1 MWRARKGLISY
12 LETEGE
18 RNILKWPI
26 CTPSKPHRN
35 QHRQQYQGP
44 YKLTTP
50 HTLNIYLCFK
60 IFPFLFVLPC
70 RLSLNLL
77 FHTTLG
83 FISTKL
89 SAPPCANM
97 FPTPFYCNKSGQH
110 LQAWA
115 HSLLLFE
122 ITLNTYRIAVALV
135 SSSSNRVLFSK
146 TYDTGLLLWSKIS
159 ALQHIRFG
167 PDWPHHSVQGVFW
180 DNETRKWLKYLVWQ
194 RETLSRAVLLS
205 GCGFSY
211 CKSCTVWSPCS
222 LATALS
228 QSGAKITAERLEVVR
243 SALLHLPSQ
252 SFPHMWFNP
261 SRWTA
266 HAVFTVCFPPECK
279 AVGNWCKWGTR
290 TCDSTRNSVLHKRSR

>member
-1 MWRARKGLISY
+1 MQIRSQL
-12 LETEGE
+12 
-18 RNILKWPI
+18 
-26 CTPSKPHRN
+26 
-35 QHRQQYQGP
+35 
-44 YKLTTP
+44 
-50 HTLNIYLCFK
+50 
-60 IFPFLFVLPC
+60 
-70 RLSLNLL
+70 
-77 FHTTLG
+77 
-83 FISTKL
+83 
-89 SAPPCANM
+89 
-97 FPTPFYCNKSGQH
+97 FYCNKSGQH

-146 TYDTGLLLWSKIS
+146 TYNTGLLLWSKIS

-167 PDWPHHSVQGVFW
+167 PDWLHHSVQGVFW

-243 SALLHLPSQ
+243 SALLRLSSQ
-252 SFPHMWFNP
+252 SFPHMWFNL

-266 HAVFTVCFPPECK
+266 HAVFTACFPPECK
-279 AVGNWCKWGTR
+279 AVGNWCKWDTR
-290 TCDSTRNSVLHKRSR
+290 TCDSTRNSVLQEIKVTQSAISDVLRKLQNRPQSWNRELCLLQTIGWNLISDTANEFRNCLLLTAALSILCAE